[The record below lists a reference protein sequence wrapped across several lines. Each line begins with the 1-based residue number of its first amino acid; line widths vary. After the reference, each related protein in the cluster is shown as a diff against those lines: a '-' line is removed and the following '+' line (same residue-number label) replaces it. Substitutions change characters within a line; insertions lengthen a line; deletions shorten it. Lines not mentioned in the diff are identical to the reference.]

1 MDIDSDDDPS
11 PEEPAADWDAF
22 LKAQAAARELDMSRR
37 KAEAAQLSQP
47 SAAAASE
54 ASWRT
59 AAPPARELLH
69 TEARQLGVQDSL
81 LPDNRIG
88 HASRRG
94 NNWMWGGDG
103 AYVPSPSSAV
113 DTTLRLH
120 ETVKVFDMGL
130 VAHPARAVLDSGNA
144 GCTLIMRRFAARL
157 GLVDENGRPKQDNVR
172 LTTVHGVVAGA
183 SEKVPLMRL
192 NYELQG
198 RRMLITAGVSEATL
212 GCDVLLSRRE
222 IAEFLSDGFTFDVR

>member
-81 LPDNRIG
+81 LPDNRVSYPAFHEASLLNGINNLFMAG
-88 HASRRG
+88 NITCHACK
-94 NNWMWGGDG
+94 
-103 AYVPSPSSAV
+103 PSS
-113 DTTLRLH
+113 LRRC
-120 ETVKVFDMGL
+120 
-130 VAHPARAVLDSGNA
+130 PAYAKY
-144 GCTLIMRRFAARL
+144 T
-157 GLVDENGRPKQDNVR
+157 
-172 LTTVHGVVAGA
+172 
-183 SEKVPLMRL
+183 
-192 NYELQG
+192 
-198 RRMLITAGVSEATL
+198 
-212 GCDVLLSRRE
+212 
-222 IAEFLSDGFTFDVR
+222 